1 MKCIKTY
8 FKVERSWQEVAR
20 KRTTSGNTR
29 KSRSM
34 STPESELNRIVGKAL
49 DLVEKRIDEG
59 TATSQETTT
68 LIKYGS
74 EKARLEQERIRYEIE
89 YLKAKSDALASTK
102 RSEELFEEAIKA
114 MRSYNGITSEEE

>member
-1 MKCIKTY
+1 M
-8 FKVERSWQEVAR
+8 AR
-20 KRTTSGNTR
+20 KKSTSGNTR

-49 DLVEKRIDEG
+49 ALVEERIDNG

-74 EKARLEQERIRYEIE
+74 EKAKLDQEKVKYEIE
-89 YLKAKSDALASTK
+89 YLKAKSEALASTK
-102 RSEELFEEAIKA
+102 RSEELFAEAIKA
-114 MRSYNGITSEEE
+114 MRSYNGITPEEE

>member
-1 MKCIKTY
+1 M
-8 FKVERSWQEVAR
+8 AR
-20 KRTTSGNTR
+20 KTSTSGNTR
-29 KSRSM
+29 RSRSM

-74 EKARLEQERIRYEIE
+74 EKARLEQEKIRYEIE
-89 YLKAKSDALASTK
+89 YLKAKSEALASTK

>member
-1 MKCIKTY
+1 M
-8 FKVERSWQEVAR
+8 AR
-20 KRTTSGNTR
+20 KKSTSGDIR
-29 KSRSM
+29 KSRPM
-34 STPESELNRIVGKAL
+34 LTPEAQLNRVVGKAL

-74 EKARLEQERIRYEIE
+74 EKARLEQEKTRYEIE
-89 YLKAKSDALASTK
+89 YLKAKSEVLASTQ
-102 RSEELFEEAIKA
+102 RSEELFKKAIEA